1 MREIMK
7 YIFLSLVLVFVG
19 CSSEQKRTRFTDKNM
34 RVMIDPDSISIE
46 NYVRIQKA
54 LVETGAFAV
63 IDRSKG
69 MNAIKKE
76 QERLHRNE
84 VDRFADREKWAQW
97 GRLYGVGAIV
107 VAHDQCYNKQSFW
120 NPQHVVRQCDQ
131 FLSLMD
137 ANTGEVIVAV
147 EGNGEAPAVVEG
159 GVPMVPSWDEIT
171 NKLVEAYPKTFE
183 FKPYTKS
190 IVEYQDLSEEAAKRQ
205 RELANE
211 KK

>member
-1 MREIMK
+1 MRYVIL
-7 YIFLSLVLVFVG
+7 FLVLVFAG

-46 NYVRIQKA
+46 SYVRIQKA

-147 EGNGEAPAVVEG
+147 EGKGEAPAVVEG

-171 NKLVEAYPKTFE
+171 NKLVDAYPKNFE